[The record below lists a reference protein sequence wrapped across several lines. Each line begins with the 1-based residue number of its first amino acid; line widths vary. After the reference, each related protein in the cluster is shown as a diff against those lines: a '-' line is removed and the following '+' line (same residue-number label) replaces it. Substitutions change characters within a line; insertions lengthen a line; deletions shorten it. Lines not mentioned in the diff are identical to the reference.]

1 MGRGIG
7 GLTGMGYEVSQKGH
21 NMSTFIAL
29 AVGSLAVS
37 FIYHY
42 IVSFKR

>member
-1 MGRGIG
+1 M
-7 GLTGMGYEVSQKGH
+7 VSQKGH
-21 NMSTFIAL
+21 NMSTFIAI